1 MWALSCVWSAAPIRF
16 RSSAESGGVM
26 IGRDTLGRFDRYC
39 ELLDSLTGETPVISD
54 VTPQVVGDGPV
65 RAVSYI
71 GTPEPGYVTGFTYGL
86 SLSSHP
92 DWGPRG
98 RELSITV
105 RSDDVEWSR
114 VPAMI
119 VAALRGVCPFS
130 PGQVLGYMEPY
141 TEGSPMNSIVLTEP
155 AFEHGP
161 RLLDL
166 SHDEV
171 DAKRRDLV
179 EIVGAY
185 PIHSSEREFVY
196 SHGFDAFWGLEWDRF
211 DPARTPVA

>member
-1 MWALSCVWSAAPIRF
+1 MADH
-16 RSSAESGGVM
+16 
-26 IGRDTLGRFDRYC
+26 DTLNRFDRYC
-39 ELLDSLTGETPVISD
+39 ELLDSLTGTTPVISD
-54 VTPQVVGDGPV
+54 VEPRVAGDGPV
-65 RAVSYI
+65 RAISYT
-71 GTPEPGYVTGFTYGL
+71 GVPEPGYVTGFTYGL

-114 VPAMI
+114 VPARV
-119 VAALRGVCPFS
+119 VAALRGICPFN

-141 TEGSPMNSIVLTEP
+141 VEGSEMNSIVLADP
-155 AFEHGP
+155 AIEHGSG
-161 RLLDL
+161 LLDL
-166 SHDEV
+166 SGREV
-171 DAKRRDLV
+171 DAKPRDLV

-196 SHGFDAFWGLEWDRF
+196 SRGFDAFWSLGWDRF
-211 DPARTPVA
+211 NPARTPVA